1 MNTKALDSFFDKI
14 EKLKPLYRGL
24 IAGGIII
31 LMTAPMV
38 YFSYYPMYQKIEEL
52 TKQLEGLVNELKE
65 AKRKAL
71 ELPKLKAKLK
81 EKQESLVIARK
92 SLPESEEIPSLLTSI
107 SHSGQ
112 DSGLEFLLFKPEKEK
127 EQDFYAEIPVSM
139 NVIGLYHNIIL
150 FFDKVSRLNR
160 IVNIKDIK
168 MNSTGKED
176 NKLNVLCTG
185 VTYKF
190 IEK

>member
-1 MNTKALDSFFDKI
+1 MNLKSLDPFLNKI
-14 EKLKPLYRGL
+14 EKLKPLYKGL
-24 IAGGIII
+24 FALLIIS
-31 LMTAPMV
+31 LMVGPMT

-52 TKQLEGLVNELKE
+52 TAQLEKLESDLRD
-65 AKRKAL
+65 ARRKAL

-81 EKQESLVIARK
+81 EKQESLITARQ
-92 SLPESEEIPSLLTSI
+92 SLPENEEIPSLLTNI

-127 EQDFYAEIPVSM
+127 VQDFYAEIPVSM
-139 NVIGLYHNIIL
+139 NVVGLYHNVIL
-150 FFDKVSRLNR
+150 FFDKLSKLNR
-160 IVNIKDIK
+160 IVNIKDIR

-176 NKLNVLCTG
+176 NKLNILCTG